1 MARPDKI
8 PEAPKPAETPVAPVA
23 RAEAAPVALS
33 LSASLRHAHKG
44 ASHVRRGALETVE
57 LALSELKTRAA
68 SVGAHLPADLLD
80 RIRSL

>member
-1 MARPDKI
+1 MARPDKV
-8 PEAPKPAETPVAPVA
+8 AETPKAVDAPVAPVI
-23 RAEAAPVALS
+23 RPDAAPVALA

-44 ASHVRRGALETVE
+44 ASHARRGALETVE
-57 LALSELKTRAA
+57 LAVSELKTRAA

>member
-1 MARPDKI
+1 MARPDKA
-8 PEAPKPAETPVAPVA
+8 PEVSKAVESPLVQSV
-23 RAEAAPVALS
+23 RSDAAPVALA

-44 ASHVRRGALETVE
+44 ASHARRGALETVE

-68 SVGAHLPADLLD
+68 SVGAYLPADLLD